1 MSSLVPSKSTD
12 LPQLASLLTDKSM
25 SHRSMAQSS
34 MAELSLEELQEIL
47 AIFKRNSLHEKVKT
61 GFLYA
66 GGALLVLGVGAL
78 LIGLAGAGEGAG
90 CVDLGCGG
98 SGCYTGDGC
107 GDFGKG
113 TKLSE
118 QNRITEAR
126 SKVVREIIKRD
137 NFLAIPDL
145 YSEILQVNWDTSKLI
160 HKSLQTLFQALEP
173 DSKYWFRKNCQ
184 EPILASLKKI
194 YFPSELERD
203 SIVASIIALGK
214 FGDGRAIPP
223 LDKLIVN
230 MKNPFIDDIRRAASK
245 SAIEIAERLAKEKVG
260 EELLRPVLDSRFD
273 NSNLLRPAE
282 DSGLTPTGEL
292 LRPSNLNSE
301 KEILDDE

>member
-1 MSSLVPSKSTD
+1 MLF
-12 LPQLASLLTDKSM
+12 
-25 SHRSMAQSS
+25 RS
-34 MAELSLEELQEIL
+34 
-47 AIFKRNSLHEKVKT
+47 
-61 GFLYA
+61 
-66 GGALLVLGVGAL
+66 
-78 LIGLAGAGEGAG
+78 EG
-90 CVDLGCGG
+90 
-98 SGCYTGDGC
+98 
-107 GDFGKG
+107 K
-113 TKLSE
+113 KLSE
-118 QNRITEAR
+118 QDRITEAR
-126 SKVVREIIKRD
+126 SKVVLEIIKRD
-137 NFLAIPDL
+137 NPHAIPDL
-145 YSEILQVNWDTSKLI
+145 VSEILHVNWDTSKQI
-160 HKSLQTLFQALEP
+160 HKALPALFIALEP

-203 SIVASIIALGK
+203 SIVASILALGK

-292 LRPSNLNSE
+292 LRPSSLSSE
-301 KEILDDE
+301 KEILDDK